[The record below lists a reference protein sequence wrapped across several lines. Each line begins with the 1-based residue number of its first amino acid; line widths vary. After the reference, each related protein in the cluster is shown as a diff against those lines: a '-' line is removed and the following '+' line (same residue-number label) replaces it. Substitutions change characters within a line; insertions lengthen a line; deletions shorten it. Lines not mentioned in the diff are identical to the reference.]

1 MRCGSTS
8 ICDGIFNPSLP
19 EPGLL
24 IRGVKL
30 NDHLSDLLDP
40 LSLGVSNLEKAGR
53 EVVVDGDVQLYASLL
68 HFWLNVLL
76 VVRVNRGI
84 LEKGRS
90 SVEIIV
96 NALPEDTAIANSD

>member
-1 MRCGSTS
+1 MHAWPCLREHSFKA
-8 ICDGIFNPSLP
+8 IINPSLP
-19 EPGLL
+19 EPSLL

-96 NALPEDTAIANSD
+96 NALQQDENFC